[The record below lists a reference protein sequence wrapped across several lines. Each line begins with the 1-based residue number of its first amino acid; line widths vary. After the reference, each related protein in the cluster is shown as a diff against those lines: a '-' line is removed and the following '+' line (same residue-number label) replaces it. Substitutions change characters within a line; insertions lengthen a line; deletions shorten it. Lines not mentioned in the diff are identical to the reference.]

1 MRKELKTIEE
11 AQSFVDALYKE
22 EKYIIEVLQL
32 AGDSGYAIQWQEHKS
47 YTAYDGKVWPDEV
60 WRTEDGRL
68 LQIQDIDPEHCR
80 NILRMMLRQER
91 EAEARLKVLT
101 DTLRSTMDAMK
112 ADLQAGSEDTLDGSF
127 IPASS
132 DKPIIH

>member
-32 AGDSGYAIQWQEHKS
+32 AGDAGYAIQWQEHKS

>member
-11 AQSFVDALYKE
+11 AQAFVDALYKE

-32 AGDSGYAIQWQEHKS
+32 TGDAGYAIQWQEHKS
-47 YTAYDGKVWPDEV
+47 YTSLDGKEWPDEV

-68 LQIQDIDPEHCR
+68 LQIQDIEPEHCR

-91 EAEARLKVLT
+91 EAEARLSVLT
-101 DTLRSTMDAMK
+101 DTLRSSMDAMK
-112 ADLQAGSEDTLDGSF
+112 ADLQAGFEDPIDGSF
-127 IPASS
+127 IPATG
-132 DKPIIH
+132 DTPVIH

>member
-1 MRKELKTIEE
+1 MRKEIDTIEE

-32 AGDSGYAIQWQEHKS
+32 AAGGYAIQWQEHKS

-101 DTLRSTMDAMK
+101 DVLRETMDAVK
-112 ADLQAGSEDTLDGSF
+112 ADLRNGDEDPVDGSF
-127 IPASS
+127 IPG
-132 DKPIIH
+132 DKPVIH

>member
-1 MRKELKTIEE
+1 MRKEIGTIEE
-11 AQSFVDALYKE
+11 AQTFVDALYKE

-32 AGDSGYAIQWQEHKS
+32 AVGGYAVQWQEHKS

-91 EAEARLKVLT
+91 EAASRLQAL
-101 DTLRSTMDAMK
+101 MDAVT
-112 ADLQAGSEDTLDGSF
+112 ANLQAGSEDPVDGSF
-127 IPASS
+127 IPESG
-132 DKPIIH
+132 DKPMIH

>member
-1 MRKELKTIEE
+1 MRKEIGTIEE
-11 AQSFVDALYKE
+11 AQTFVDALYKE

-32 AGDSGYAIQWQEHKS
+32 AVGGYAVQWQEHKS

-91 EAEARLKVLT
+91 EAEARLKALT
-101 DTLRSTMDAMK
+101 DVLRETMDAVA
-112 ADLQAGSEDTLDGSF
+112 ADLQAGSEDPVDGSF
-127 IPASS
+127 IPESG
-132 DKPIIH
+132 DKPVIH